1 MTNTT
6 RSDETISVSNQ
17 LARGTSPR
25 RVALE
30 VLLRVEQDD
39 AYANLTLPSVLAR
52 ADLTGRDAALATELT
67 YGTLRSQGLYD
78 AILQSCAR
86 RPLRQIEPALRPVL
100 RMGVHQVLAMRVAEH
115 AAVDQSVKLA
125 RGAVGERSVK
135 FVNAVL
141 RAVTQKTVDEWVAEL
156 APQRSATEVERWA
169 LQHSHPEWVVRALR
183 ESLVASGRPAAEIS
197 DLLTAN
203 NTAAPVSLALLPGV
217 VGLDDPEITELEA
230 GVWSPVAV
238 RSGAGDPGSNNLVT
252 SGAARVQDEGSQL
265 AALLTAAVPVEGRD
279 EQWADLCS
287 GPGGKTAL
295 LAAAGADR
303 DSHVTAFELQEHR
316 ADLVRQATTRLA
328 DRVTV
333 VTGDG
338 TEVGEDYPGHF
349 DRILVD
355 APCTG
360 LGALRRRPESRW
372 RREPADLATLT
383 PLQRQLLGSAVKAV
397 RPGGVVVYV
406 TCSPHPAET
415 RLVVGDVLRN
425 HTGIVAE
432 DTTTALEQVARTTI
446 PDATGPH
453 VGTGSGK
460 RSTVQL
466 WPHLHDTDAMFMAI
480 LRRVE

>member
-1 MTNTT
+1 MTHTT
-6 RSDETISVSNQ
+6 RSDETISVSNHPV
-17 LARGTSPR
+17 RGTSPR

-39 AYANLTLPSVLAR
+39 AYAGLALPAVLAR
-52 ADLTGRDAALATELT
+52 ADLSGRDAALATELT

-78 AILQSCAR
+78 AVLQACAR
-86 RPLRQIEPALRPVL
+86 RSMRQIEPALRPVL
-100 RMGVHQVLAMRVAEH
+100 RMGVHQLLAMRVAEH

-141 RAVTQKTVDEWVAEL
+141 RAVCQKSTDEWVAEL
-156 APQRSATEVERWA
+156 APSRSATEVERWS

-183 ESLVASGRPAAEIS
+183 ESLVASGRPAEEIV
-197 DLLTAN
+197 DLLSAN

-217 VGLDDPEITELEA
+217 ANLDDPAVTELSP
-230 GVWSPVAV
+230 GSWSPVAV
-238 RSGAGDPGSNNLVT
+238 RSGAGAPGNHSLVT

-279 EQWADLCS
+279 ERWADLCA

-295 LAAAGADR
+295 LTASGGDR
-303 DSHVTAFELQEHR
+303 NSHVTAFELQEHR
-316 ADLVRQATTRLA
+316 ADLVRQATTAVA

-333 VTGDG
+333 VVGDG
-338 TEVGEDYPGHF
+338 REIGEDYPGHF

-425 HTGIVAE
+425 YSGIVPE
-432 DTTTALEQVARTTI
+432 
-446 PDATGPH
+446 DATKILDQVSRVGLDGAVGPQ
-453 VGTGSGK
+453 VGTGSHK

-466 WPHLHDTDAMFMAI
+466 WPHLHDTDAMFMAV